1 MYRSLY
7 SAIGLNLVPI
17 CSSVLPLDALKAVES
32 DKRSESKKAKHRKV
46 QTREAQRGERDGKKE
61 TS

>member
-7 SAIGLNLVPI
+7 SAIGLKLVPL
-17 CSSVLPLDALKAVES
+17 CSLILPLDALKAVES
-32 DKRSESKKAKHRKV
+32 DKRSESRKAKHRKV
-46 QTREAQRGERDGKKE
+46 QTREAQMGERNGKKE

>member
-1 MYRSLY
+1 MY
-7 SAIGLNLVPI
+7 SAIGLNLVPLF
-17 CSSVLPLDALKAVES
+17 SSILPMDAIKAVES

-46 QTREAQRGERDGKKE
+46 QTREAQMGERNGKKE